1 MSAILVLNAGSSSLK
16 FAAFEAEGLKPILR
30 GQVSGL
36 GNDARFEAR
45 DGNSAPLP
53 CPAVDAKADHAV
65 AQRAVVE
72 WLRDQGLGR
81 IVGAGHRIVHG
92 GSEYIAPTLVT
103 DAVQEALEKLRALSP
118 VHQPFG
124 LGALRRMREIAPRVP
139 QVACFDTAFHANQPD
154 VATWLPL
161 PRRYHAKGYR
171 RYGFHGLNYEHVV
184 RALPGLPGAH
194 LPKRLLAAHLGNGAS
209 LCAILDGRSVA
220 TTMGYST
227 ADGLVMGTRTGAL
240 DPGVVI
246 ALIRDEHMGLEQLE
260 DLLYRQSGLKG
271 LSGISGDMRTLLASE
286 AEEARFAIEHYCY
299 AAARHAGSLIAALG
313 GLDGIVFT
321 GGVGEHAAPVRAGIC
336 DRLVWLGV
344 EIDPKR
350 NAAHAPCLSPEGARV
365 PVWIVPADEEMTIAR
380 HTQRLISWRAA
391 AEGFTRDG

>member
-1 MSAILVLNAGSSSLK
+1 MTIEKALGMSAILVLNAGSSSLK
-16 FAAFEAEGLKPILR
+16 FAAFEAEDLKPILR

-36 GNDARFEAR
+36 GSDARFEAKDR
-45 DGNSAPLP
+45 TGAELP
-53 CPAVDAKADHAV
+53 CPTLDGTADHAA
-65 AQRAVVE
+65 AQRAVIE
-72 WLRDQGLGR
+72 WLRDRKLGR
-81 IVGAGHRIVHG
+81 IIGTGHRIVHG
-92 GSEYIAPTLVT
+92 GSQYIEPTLVT

-118 VHQPFG
+118 IHQPFG

-139 QVACFDTAFHANQPD
+139 QVACFDTAFHASPPD

-161 PRRYHAKGYR
+161 PRRYHEKGYR

-184 RALPGLPGAH
+184 RALPGLTGAP
-194 LPKRLLAAHLGNGAS
+194 LPRRLLAAHLGNGAS

-246 ALIRDEHMGLEQLE
+246 ALIRDEHMGLEELE

-271 LSGISGDMRTLLASE
+271 LSGISGDMRTLLASDR
-286 AEEARFAIEHYCY
+286 EEARFAIEHYCY
-299 AAARHAGSLIAALG
+299 SAARHAGSLVTALG

-321 GGVGEHAAPVRAGIC
+321 GGVGEHAAPVRARIC
-336 DRLVWLGV
+336 DHLSWLGV
-344 EIDPKR
+344 AVDPRR
-350 NAAHAPCLSPEGARV
+350 NAAHAPCISPVDAKA
-365 PVWIVPADEEMTIAR
+365 PVWIVPADEEAVIAR
-380 HTQRLISWRAA
+380 HTSDLVDRPA
-391 AEGFTRDG
+391 